1 MNHVVVTWEG
11 VKMGLCLRS
20 GWCVLNKLSGCINLS
35 FVHLQGDDASAAVGG
50 SSGAKSESRGNGPL
64 SGGGLMEEMSAL
76 LARR

>member
-1 MNHVVVTWEG
+1 M
-11 VKMGLCLRS
+11 
-20 GWCVLNKLSGCINLS
+20 
-35 FVHLQGDDASAAVGG
+35 HLQGDDASAAVGG